1 MQIEFT
7 GRQTEIPAR
16 LRALADRRLR
26 KLARSLRGITHA
38 HVVLIADKHRQVAEV
53 TVQCRRRLAL
63 SAREV
68 GSDLAGSLGTA
79 LDRIARQAERQI
91 GKRQERKREAAR
103 PALAPRRA

>member
-7 GRQTEIPAR
+7 GRRTGIPAR

-38 HVVLIADKHRQVAEV
+38 HVVL
-53 TVQCRRRLAL
+53 T
-63 SAREV
+63 
-68 GSDLAGSLGTA
+68 
-79 LDRIARQAERQI
+79 
-91 GKRQERKREAAR
+91 RKREAAH